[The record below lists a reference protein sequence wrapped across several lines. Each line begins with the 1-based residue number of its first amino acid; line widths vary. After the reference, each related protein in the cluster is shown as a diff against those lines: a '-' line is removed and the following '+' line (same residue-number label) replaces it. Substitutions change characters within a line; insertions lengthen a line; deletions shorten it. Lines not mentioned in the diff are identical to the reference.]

1 MTFNFSSW
9 AIRNPVPIVLL
20 FILLTLWGG
29 TSFKA
34 MTVQDFPD
42 IDLPR
47 VSVFLTYPG
56 ASPSLIESEV
66 ATKVENVIAT
76 VSGVKHISTV
86 LTDGKAEIKIEFRL
100 EKPVDQA
107 VNDIRNK
114 ISQIRSELPADLQE
128 PIVQRRDSAT
138 DPLMIYTLTT
148 DKFDEEELSWFI
160 DSEVS
165 RAILSVKGVGSFRRI
180 GGGDREI
187 LLELIPHKLS
197 ALGISALE
205 VSNQLK
211 KTLLLAPGGYSQLA
225 GGEQSIRVKSQVRT
239 ASELARIEFTLSD
252 GRKINLGQISQIIDT
267 VQKQK
272 EHAFSNGEKVIAFE
286 MTRAWG
292 YGEIDVSEAVRAAV
306 KKLQKE
312 HPFIHFNE
320 EFNFVEPT
328 IENYNSSIGMLYEG
342 ILLAVVVVFVFLRN
356 WRTTIITAVS
366 LPLSIIPTFAL
377 IEVMGFTL
385 NIVTLLAISLVIGVL
400 VDDAIVEV
408 ENIERHLKFGKS
420 PMQAAKDAAAEIGL
434 AVIATTFTLV
444 AVFLPTAFMDGTV
457 GKFFVQFGLT
467 ASIAVLFSL
476 LVARLLTPMMA
487 AYMLKSPKNKNTES
501 HLISL
506 YLCLVRY
513 CMERKKRTTFSILIL
528 ILGALNIGSY
538 LPASFLPPN
547 DNSFT
552 EVSLTFPAG
561 SSIQD
566 ATKIAYSA
574 RNKIE
579 SSEFVKNTLTVI
591 NNNKGE
597 LTAVITVGL
606 LARSSRDGVKKQ
618 EVEESLYKLLTL
630 LPGVKVKV
638 GMSGTRDTYEFIL
651 SGTDLVALEK
661 HARLVENELREHPD
675 IGSIT
680 SLSGLNKP
688 ELIVSPNLSKSAK
701 FGVTSF
707 DIAET
712 LKIATDGESEKDLL
726 KLTFNNRQIPVKIQL
741 PESMFNNI
749 AALSELKVPAADGLI
764 SLGNV
769 VDFNWSHGPLE
780 ITRYDQLRNYHFA
793 IGLHGKALGEIEK
806 VVQSLPSLQN
816 LPSGVYQVGVGDAEE
831 MEELVIGFSVAMLTG
846 LIFMYS
852 LMVLLLKD
860 FMQPFTILGAL
871 LLSIPGAFLILL
883 VSGTPL
889 SLPAMIGLIMLMGIT
904 TKNSIL
910 IVDYII
916 IARTEHGLNRMEAT
930 LDACKKR
937 VRPIIMTSIAMA
949 AGMMPIVLGWGGD
962 PSFRAPMALVV
973 IGGLLSS
980 TLLSLVIIPILY
992 TIVDDVVEWIKGSFT
1007 NRKVIG

>member
-1 MTFNFSSW
+1 MTFNFSSC

-487 AYMLKSPKNKNTES
+487 AYMLKSSKNKNTES

-513 CMERKKRTTFSILIL
+513 CMERKKRTTFSIFIL

-749 AALSELKVPAADGLI
+749 AVLSELKVPAADGLI

-916 IARTEHGLNRMEAT
+916 IARTEHGLNRMKAT
-930 LDACKKR
+930 LDGCKKR

>member
-726 KLTFNNRQIPVKIQL
+726 N
-741 PESMFNNI
+741 
-749 AALSELKVPAADGLI
+749 
-764 SLGNV
+764 
-769 VDFNWSHGPLE
+769 
-780 ITRYDQLRNYHFA
+780 
-793 IGLHGKALGEIEK
+793 
-806 VVQSLPSLQN
+806 
-816 LPSGVYQVGVGDAEE
+816 
-831 MEELVIGFSVAMLTG
+831 
-846 LIFMYS
+846 
-852 LMVLLLKD
+852 
-860 FMQPFTILGAL
+860 
-871 LLSIPGAFLILL
+871 
-883 VSGTPL
+883 
-889 SLPAMIGLIMLMGIT
+889 
-904 TKNSIL
+904 
-910 IVDYII
+910 
-916 IARTEHGLNRMEAT
+916 
-930 LDACKKR
+930 
-937 VRPIIMTSIAMA
+937 
-949 AGMMPIVLGWGGD
+949 
-962 PSFRAPMALVV
+962 
-973 IGGLLSS
+973 
-980 TLLSLVIIPILY
+980 
-992 TIVDDVVEWIKGSFT
+992 
-1007 NRKVIG
+1007 